1 MATRKDRT
9 EYTEE
14 VKEIAVEA
22 YHVTGSPTQV
32 SGSMNIPPS
41 TVATW
46 AKKDK
51 EEGINSPSGVDNSL
65 PNKDI
70 GPSDIDS
77 VHTGETSSIAIQ
89 LRELR
94 FEKKKA
100 FIEAGATLAMEI
112 LTEMRTKVKA
122 ASFKDLAVGLGII
135 QDKVALAAGE
145 ATARSESIHS
155 VDREELLK
163 AAQEV
168 GDKVKTLPK
177 THKKAV

>member
-9 EYTEE
+9 EYPAE
-14 VKEIAVEA
+14 VKEVAIEA
-22 YHVTGSPTQV
+22 YHVTGSPARI
-32 SGSMNIPPS
+32 SEAMNIPPS

-46 AKKDK
+46 AGKDK
-51 EEGINSPSGVDNSL
+51 ETFQN
-65 PNKDI
+65 
-70 GPSDIDS
+70 
-77 VHTGETSSIAIQ
+77 ETEIPQNEASSIAIQ

-94 FEKKKA
+94 FQKKKA
-100 FIEAGATLAMEI
+100 FIEAGATIAMEI
-112 LTEMRTKVKA
+112 LTEMRSKIKS

-177 THKKAV
+177 SQKKAV